1 MFRNST
7 DKLKYKVH
15 NVIHFPKNKCK
26 RVIITEVLQEP
37 LL

>member
-1 MFRNST
+1 MFMNST
-7 DKLKYKVH
+7 DKLKDKVH

-26 RVIITEVLQEP
+26 KVIITEILQEP